1 MRGARALGVAITTL
15 ALALAVSG
23 CGSPV
28 AVTSPSLAT
37 TVAGAPP
44 VVAAQVVIED
54 IAKSWLAEAE
64 PEQVVEF
71 RECRETHSS
80 QRCSDSGLSSQ
91 MCWRRSGATVIP

>member
-1 MRGARALGVAITTL
+1 MRGARTLGVAITTL

-44 VVAAQVVIED
+44 LDVSCLAGHLCAAR
-54 IAKSWLAEAE
+54 AGYGG
-64 PEQVVEF
+64 P
-71 RECRETHSS
+71 T
-80 QRCSDSGLSSQ
+80 GLGSPKGTS
-91 MCWRRSGATVIP
+91 AF